1 MCTSV
6 DFSLILFVNIDSADE
21 RRCSHNALESAL
33 SPDPRHL
40 AFAFACFSHTAYFSV
55 CEVLTFMGSQD
66 AEDRLP
72 FLYISIDIE
81 NRLTIHFGFMNL
93 RRFRAFGKVLHE
105 DDSGQRA
112 AKDSI
117 PIPQIID
124 HAFSFP
130 AYSRM
135 ACVDG
140 FGLGSTEETEA
151 HDEQDDCRCDQL
163 SELHDDSLPS
173 FIVRRLQSQVCERAP
188 VSVCIVLTVFGTKTS
203 QPQKHC
209 DRLAPAW
216 PQETTKT
223 SEWKK
228 VKSFH
233 FLLR

>member
-21 RRCSHNALESAL
+21 RRCSHNALESPL

-105 DDSGQRA
+105 DDPGQRA

-173 FIVRRLQSQVCERAP
+173 FIVRRLRESAGECVYRA
-188 VSVCIVLTVFGTKTS
+188 
-203 QPQKHC
+203 
-209 DRLAPAW
+209 DRLRDKDLATA
-216 PQETTKT
+216 ETLRPSRTCLAAGNHQDLRV
-223 SEWKK
+223 EK

-233 FLLR
+233 FLFR